1 MKKTTRLIL
10 GLLIVLLILNISSVF
25 AQTPAENTEEK
36 ICVVYITGVG
46 CPNCA
51 ITDPAVLTELTN
63 KYTNLIV
70 IEYEIYHQRED
81 NIETAN
87 GYFNNYLPN
96 IRAGVPLIIF
106 NKNQVG
112 LGRFDVLDSENI
124 IKNSNSNKCPLP
136 NGSSTD
142 FKDLDM
148 TSLPGKPKIW
158 TNNRIL
164 IKQEGGDNNELK
176 QLLTQEPSPSLK
188 KDFKKIEPLP
198 IEISEV
204 DILFE
209 HAVKI
214 NGGVLQ
220 WEIVHEQKSKFW
232 SWPIIILILIII
244 LLLVYIFLIKRKIHE
259 TPESTLE
266 FSNQKKKKYL
276 IIGISIIAL
285 IGFFILTKNISSDFL
300 KQIGYTLPLPLFTF
314 LIALV
319 DGFNPCNIFVLTFLL
334 GLLVSVS
341 HSRKRIYIIGYTFI
355 FVVFIIYFLFMAA
368 WLNIFKFIGF
378 ITPLRITIA
387 CIALIAGII
396 NCKELLF
403 FRKGI
408 TLMIQEKHKGLLLR
422 KIENMKEVILK
433 GSVPALIVSSIILAA
448 FASLVELPCTAGFPI
463 IYTAVLVG
471 RFLESTMG
479 YYLYLIFYNL
489 IYVIPLIVMI
499 TIFGYY
505 FKGKQI
511 TKEQMQIIKFIGGLI
526 MILLGITLLVNPSL
540 MGIGT

>member
-1 MKKTTRLIL
+1 MEKTTKLIL
-10 GLLIVLLILNISSVF
+10 GFLTILLILNISSIS
-25 AQTPAENTEEK
+25 AQAPVENNKNTKEK
-36 ICVVYITGVG
+36 ICAVYITGVG

-63 KYTNLIV
+63 KYSNLII
-70 IEYEIYHQRED
+70 IEYEIYHQRQD
-81 NIETAN
+81 NIEIAN
-87 GYFNNYLPN
+87 RYFNNYLLN
-96 IRAGVPLIIF
+96 TRAGVPLIIF

-112 LGRFDVLDSENI
+112 LGRFDLLDSESI
-124 IKNSNSNKCPLP
+124 IKDLDSNKCPLP
-136 NGSSTD
+136 DGSSID
-142 FKDLDM
+142 FEDLDI
-148 TSLPGKPKIW
+148 TSLPGRPKIW
-158 TNNRIL
+158 TNDRIL

-176 QLLTQEPSPSLK
+176 QLLTQELSPSLK
-188 KDFKKIEPLP
+188 KDFKEIEPIP
-198 IEISEV
+198 VKISEAEV
-204 DILFE
+204 SFKNAI
-209 HAVKI
+209 KI

-220 WEIVHEQKSKFW
+220 WEIGYKQKTEY
-232 SWPIIILILIII
+232 WPWIIITLILIII

-259 TPESTLE
+259 TPESSL
-266 FSNQKKKKYL
+266 KKKKYL

-285 IGFFILTKNISSDFL
+285 IGFFILAKNISSDFL
-300 KQIGYTLPLPLFTF
+300 KQAGYKLPLPLFTF
-314 LIALV
+314 LIALI

-378 ITPLRITIA
+378 ITPLRIGIA

-408 TLMIQEKHKGLLLR
+408 TLMIQKKHKGLLLR
-422 KIENMKEVILK
+422 KIEDMKEVILK
-433 GSVPALIVSSIILAA
+433 GSIPALITSSIVLAA

-463 IYTAVLVG
+463 IYTAVLIG
-471 RFLESTMG
+471 RFLESTGG
-479 YYLYLIFYNL
+479 YYLYLIFYTL
-489 IYVIPLIVMI
+489 IYVIPLIVII

-511 TKEQMQIIKFIGGLI
+511 TKEQMQIIKFIGGFI
-526 MILLGITLLVNPSL
+526 MILLGIILLINPSL
-540 MGIGT
+540 IGIGV